1 MVTLVRAPMAPPRAW
16 DTDPCQE
23 AVLADR
29 SAVLRVLGGPGT
41 GKTTLAARI
50 VAERVATGEITPDA
64 CLVLAPTRRAADRV
78 RDLVTTQVSGTHS
91 GPLARTPHSFAFGV
105 LRRQAA
111 QRGEPL
117 PRLISGPEQ
126 DVILRELLM
135 GYAAEPAL
143 SPTWPEALGG

>member
-50 VAERVATGEITPDA
+50 VAERGKSPPTPA
-64 CLVLAPTRRAADRV
+64 SCW
-78 RDLVTTQVSGTHS
+78 
-91 GPLARTPHSFAFGV
+91 
-105 LRRQAA
+105 
-111 QRGEPL
+111 L
-117 PRLISGPEQ
+117 PRAGPP
-126 DVILRELLM
+126 I
-135 GYAAEPAL
+135 GCAT
-143 SPTWPEALGG
+143 S